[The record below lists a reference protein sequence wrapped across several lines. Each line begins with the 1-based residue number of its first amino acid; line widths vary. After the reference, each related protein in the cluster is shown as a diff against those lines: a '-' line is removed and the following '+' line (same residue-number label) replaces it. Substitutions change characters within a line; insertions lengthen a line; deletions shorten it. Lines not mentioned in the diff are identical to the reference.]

1 MSQGLT
7 LESWLSFQE
16 KIFLPNKSILHV
28 FRGVINTPIAHLCD
42 RYFVMLDQDD
52 YVLVSYTYSM
62 PDSNC
67 NHNSFSCIRRT
78 IAFQKFQE
86 PINYSR
92 KKMAFEISH
101 IIDSH
106 IICHSWLWCQLWSH
120 GYWPLTLPNLQK
132 KINIKGWT
140 LHFRHGLLLH
150 SITQII
156 SPQKH
161 I

>member
-1 MSQGLT
+1 
-7 LESWLSFQE
+7 
-16 KIFLPNKSILHV
+16 
-28 FRGVINTPIAHLCD
+28 
-42 RYFVMLDQDD
+42 MLDQDD

-101 IIDSH
+101 IIDSR

-150 SITQII
+150 SITQNHFTTKTHLGHCWFTYCLLTGFILI
-156 SPQKH
+156 DGVNCFIVNACHTHQQKLLETNTRPKL
-161 I
+161 